1 MRAVRIWDLP
11 TRLFHWLLA
20 ASVVGLIATG
30 QVGGNAMVWH
40 FRLGHVVLALLAFR
54 LVWGLVGGRWSR
66 FSSFLYPPRVT
77 LAYLRGDGA
86 VATRPG
92 HSPLG
97 ALSVFALL
105 ALLTLQVA
113 SGLLSDDEIAFAGP
127 LTSLVSGATVSQ
139 ATRFHKD
146 IGQLVL
152 IALVALHVAA
162 ILFYLWRRKDNLVKP
177 MLLGDKPLAQ
187 PVPASRDDVLSR
199 LLAVVVFA
207 ACSGLAA
214 WVSLLGA

>member
-30 QVGGNAMVWH
+30 QLGGNAMVWH
-40 FRLGHVVLALLAFR
+40 FRLGHTVLALLAFR

-66 FSSFLYPPRVT
+66 FSSFLYSPRTT
-77 LAYLRGDGA
+77 LAYLRGNDGA
-86 VATRPG
+86 AAGPG
-92 HSPLG
+92 HNPLG

-105 ALLTLQVA
+105 TLLALQVT

-127 LTSLVSGATVSQ
+127 LTALVSTSTVSQ
-139 ATRFHKD
+139 ATRYHKD

-152 IALVALHVAA
+152 IALVALHLAA

-177 MLLGDKPLAQ
+177 MLLGDKPLAR
-187 PVPASRDDVLSR
+187 PVPASRDDLPSR
-199 LLAVVVFA
+199 LLATLVFA

-214 WVSLLGA
+214 WVSQLGA